1 MPQPRRSLVLS
12 AALVSA
18 AVAGWL
24 SASSLASKSA
34 ETGNEIAA
42 DQQVTELLNRMHSGE
57 LSGRDHRWLLERL
70 LSLGRLEEAR
80 RVLSPLLVDQPHQI
94 RLSLLMADLLRQ
106 TGAPETALHELDQ
119 LLSIHPNHPGVMQMR
134 VLVDLQQGRSS
145 EATVWLQQK
154 FQALPAGKRTLV
166 GLLMADLQIQQG
178 RQEQAEVLYRQLAAE
193 TTGDA
198 RPVLAL
204 AMLRGEQGRTNDM
217 QVLLHEARRRRG
229 LEGVEDPLID
239 AVGARWGLQA
249 SRQRP
254 PHPTSKL

>member
-42 DQQVTELLNRMHSGE
+42 DQQVTELVNRMHSGE

-80 RVLSPLLVDQPHQI
+80 RVLRPLLVEQPHQI
-94 RLSLLMADLLRQ
+94 PLALLMADLLRQ
-106 TGAPETALHELDQ
+106 TGAPETALRELDQ
-119 LLSIHPNHPGVMQMR
+119 LLSLHPNHPGVMQMR

-145 EATVWLQQK
+145 EATLWLQQK
-154 FQALPAGKRTLV
+154 FQALPAGKRTPV
-166 GLLMADLQIQQG
+166 GLLMADLKIQQG
-178 RQEQAEVLYRQLAAE
+178 RQDQAGVLYRQLAAE

-204 AMLRGEQGRTNDM
+204 AMLRGEQGRTHDM
-217 QVLLHEARRRRG
+217 QALLHEAQRRRG

-239 AVGARWGLQA
+239 ALGARWGLQA

>member
-18 AVAGWL
+18 GVAGWL

-42 DQQVTELLNRMHSGE
+42 DQQVTELVNRMHSGE

-80 RVLSPLLVDQPHQI
+80 RVLRPLLVEQPHQI
-94 RLSLLMADLLRQ
+94 PLALLMADLLRQ
-106 TGAPETALHELDQ
+106 TGAPETALRELDQ
-119 LLSIHPNHPGVMQMR
+119 LLSLHPNHPGVMQMR

-145 EATVWLQQK
+145 EATLWLQQK
-154 FQALPAGKRTLV
+154 FQALPAGKRTPV
-166 GLLMADLQIQQG
+166 GLLMADLKIQQG
-178 RQEQAEVLYRQLAAE
+178 RQDQAAVLYRQLAAE

-204 AMLRGEQGRTNDM
+204 AMLRGEQGRTHDM

>member
-1 MPQPRRSLVLS
+1 MPKPRRSLVLS

-24 SASSLASKSA
+24 SASSVASKSA

-42 DQQVTELLNRMHSGE
+42 DQQVTELLNLMHSGE
-57 LSGRDHRWLLERL
+57 LSGSDHRSLLERL

-80 RVLSPLLVDQPHQI
+80 RVLRPLLVEHPHQI
-94 RLSLLMADLLRQ
+94 PLALLMADLLRQ
-106 TGAPETALHELDQ
+106 TGAPETALRELDQ
-119 LLSIHPNHPGVMQMR
+119 LLSLHPNHPDVMQMR
-134 VLVDLQQGRSS
+134 VLVDLQQGRSN

-154 FQALPAGKRTLV
+154 FQALPAGKRTPV
-166 GLLMADLQIQQG
+166 GLLMADLEIQQG
-178 RQEQAEVLYRQLAAE
+178 RQGQAAVLYRQLAAE
-193 TTGDA
+193 TTGDE

-204 AMLRGEQGRTNDM
+204 AMLRGEQGRIQDM

-229 LEGVEDPLID
+229 REGVGDPLID
-239 AVGARWGLQA
+239 SVGARWGLQA